1 MIVKHC
7 FALKDLGC
15 FSSVK
20 MPPNPDMESVGEVTQ
35 LLQEWE
41 TISRDTPLNV
51 ERLIGILTK
60 MADVVER
67 ETDNFYKQ
75 VRIDL
80 CTCFPLVFI

>member
-1 MIVKHC
+1 MLTFFPSYQKLVII
-7 FALKDLGC
+7 
-15 FSSVK
+15 K
-20 MPPNPDMESVGEVTQ
+20 MPPTPDMESVGEVTQ

-41 TISRDTPLNV
+41 TISRETPLNV

-80 CTCFPLVFI
+80 CIHVSYKM